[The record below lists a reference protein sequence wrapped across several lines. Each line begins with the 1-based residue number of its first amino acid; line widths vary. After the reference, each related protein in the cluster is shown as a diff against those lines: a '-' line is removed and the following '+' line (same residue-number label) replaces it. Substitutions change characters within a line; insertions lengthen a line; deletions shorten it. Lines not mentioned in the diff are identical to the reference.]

1 MERGKAIVFGGT
13 GFLGRR
19 VVQCLLERDFSVRV
33 ASRHPERT
41 GVLFPGPRLGIE
53 STYADINDD
62 RSVADALGSGPIN

>member
-33 ASRHPERT
+33 ASRHRNALESF
-41 GVLFPGPRLGIE
+41 FP
-53 STYADINDD
+53 
-62 RSVADALGSGPIN
+62 ALGSALSRFMPTSMMIAPLLTP